1 MEGSFGPATPEL
13 YLSTTTNPPQKQT
26 KMLKLGFVSAILADF
41 SFEHVINFAAEH
53 RFSCVE
59 VMCWPTDNSDTRR
72 YAGVSHIDISNLT
85 EQRIADIKYTL
96 RTAGVSISGLGYY
109 PNPLDPDKEKASYYV
124 EHIKEVIRAAAKLGV
139 PVVNTFIGRDTSKN
153 ITDNLALFADV
164 WPGIVKVAEENNIL
178 IGIENCPMFFTND
191 EWPGGKNLAIS
202 PAVWNRMFEII
213 PSRALGLN
221 YDPSHMVW
229 QMMDEVKPIYQFKD
243 RLHHIHLKDV
253 RVYKDKLDQV
263 GILAN
268 PLEYHS
274 PKLPGLGDVNW
285 RGFFAALT
293 DVRYRGPVVIE
304 VEDKAYEANITD
316 VKSAILTSRNYLN
329 QFLG

>member
-1 MEGSFGPATPEL
+1 
-13 YLSTTTNPPQKQT
+13 
-26 KMLKLGFVSAILADF
+26 MLKLGFNSAILSDF
-41 SFEHVINFAAEH
+41 SFDHTINFAAQH
-53 RFSCVE
+53 AFACVE
-59 VMCWPTDNSDTRR
+59 VMCWPRQSDDTRR
-72 YAGVSHIDISNLT
+72 YAGVSHLDVTSLDDQKIS
-85 EQRIADIKYTL
+85 DIKYCL
-96 RTAGVSISGLGYY
+96 RTANVFISALGYY
-109 PNPLDPDKEKASYYV
+109 PNPLDPDEEKSGFFI
-124 EHIKEVIRAAAKLGV
+124 EHLKEVIRGATKIGV
-139 PVVNTFIGRDTSKN
+139 PVVTTFIGRNPSKSMV
-153 ITDNLALFADV
+153 DNLKAYADI
-164 WPGIVKVAEENNIL
+164 WPGIVKVAEENNIKL
-178 IGIENCPMFFTND
+178 AIENCPMFFTDD

-229 QMMDEVKPIYQFKD
+229 QMMDEVKPIYQFKE

-263 GILAN
+263 GIMAN

-316 VKSAILTSRNYLN
+316 VKSAILTSRNYVN